1 MGCRCRHGTARYLGP
16 GLIAGQRSTVAY
28 ENFEYLYDE
37 MTTGPSRLHQLE
49 RVGGAWRGE
58 ADPGSPT

>member
-49 RVGGAWRGE
+49 RVGGRLEG
-58 ADPGSPT
+58 